1 MYNKIEKIIKEA
13 GNIMLSAKEIDNS
26 VTEKEGPANFVTKYD
41 VKVQEFLYKNLLEL
55 YPDAHFVGE
64 ENDQNDDVLHG
75 LAFIVDPIDGTTNF
89 IQHMDA
95 SAISVALLKDGE
107 VILGAT
113 YNPYRDQFF
122 FAEKGKGA
130 TCNGKPIH
138 VSDTKLKDSIVCLGT
153 SPYYPEKHKATTD
166 LAYKLLTNAL
176 DLRRSGSAVIDICEV
191 AKGSAGLMYEML
203 LSPWD
208 YAAASLILTEAG
220 GVITQM
226 DGSPIIFHGKCSVL
240 CGNPKAHRDFFNL

>member
-1 MYNKIEKIIKEA
+1 MYNKIKAIMKDA
-13 GNIMLSAKEIDNS
+13 GNIMLSAKEIENA
-26 VTEKEGPANFVTKYD
+26 VTEKEGPANFVTEYD
-41 VKVQEFLYKNLLEL
+41 VKVQNFLYDNLMKL

-64 ENDQNDDVLHG
+64 ENEQTDDVLHG

-95 SAISVALLKDGE
+95 SAISVALLKDGN

-122 FAEKGKGA
+122 YAEKGKGA
-130 TCNGKPIH
+130 TCNERPIH
-138 VSDTKLKDSIVCLGT
+138 VSSSGLKDSIVCLGT

-191 AKGSAGLMYEML
+191 AKGSVGLMYEML

-208 YAAASLILTEAG
+208 YAASSLILTEAG
-220 GVITQM
+220 GIITQM
-226 DGSPIIFHGKCSVL
+226 DGSDIIFNDKCSIL
-240 CGNPKAHRDFFNL
+240 CGNPKAHKDFFDL